1 MLPSGPRWK
10 SHILR
15 PEVSTKRKVA
25 IYYRDP
31 IECLQSLLSHPL
43 FAPHI
48 SFVPRKVWTSAACIV
63 RVYKEWLSGDHAWNL
78 QVSG

>member
-10 SHILR
+10 LHALH
-15 PEVSTKRKVA
+15 PKVPTKCKVVL
-25 IYYRDP
+25 YYCDP

-48 SFVPRKVWTSAACIV
+48 SCVLWKVWTLAAWVV
-63 RVYKEWLSGDHAWNL
+63 RAYEEWLLGDNAWNL
-78 QVSG
+78 QVS